1 MAKQDKKHKKT
12 QKRQEP
18 IFHFERENLLLF
30 GAGLLIIIL
39 GYIALAQ
46 GPWNSFWS
54 LTLAPILL
62 VLGYCVVI
70 PLSLLYHKREKK
82 QAQTPEG

>member
-1 MAKQDKKHKKT
+1 MAKDEKKHKKSV
-12 QKRQEP
+12 KHKGP
-18 IFHFERENLLLF
+18 VFPFKRENYIIF
-30 GAGLLIIIL
+30 GAGLLTIIL

-70 PLSLLYHKREKK
+70 PLAILYRKKEKIE
-82 QAQTPEG
+82 A